1 MNILILTQYFWPE
14 SFRINDLAQALAE
27 RGHEVTVLTGM
38 PNYPGGRL
46 YEGYGLL
53 RPAEERY
60 GPVRVLRVPLLPR
73 GPGRGWRLA
82 SNYLSFAL
90 SASLL
95 GPWRCPR
102 PFDVLFAYEPSP
114 ILVGIPAVLLRR
126 LRRAPLLFWVQDLWP
141 ESLRAT
147 GAVTSP
153 ALLGAVARVT
163 RFIYRRC
170 DRVLVQSLRFVEPVV
185 GIGAARE
192 RVRYL
197 PNWAESSYEPLDL
210 EPGARELS
218 EVPHGFR
225 VVFAGNIGAAQ
236 SFETI
241 LEAARLLGD
250 LPDVHWIVVGDGH
263 RRAWV
268 EEQVRARGLERTVH
282 LLGSRPV
289 AAMPR
294 YLALGDVLLVTL
306 RRDPIFELTIPTKL
320 QSYLACGRAVMAAL
334 DGEGARVVEE
344 AEAGLTCPAED
355 AEALAAGIRRL
366 HAAGEEARRGFGR
379 RGRAFFEA
387 NFERERLVTR
397 TEELMD
403 EAVREAACAS

>member
-60 GPVRVLRVPLLPR
+60 GRVRVLRVPLLPR

-82 SNYLSFAL
+82 INYLSFTL

-95 GPWRCPR
+95 GPWRCR
-102 PFDVLFAYEPSP
+102 GPFDVLFATSDPRPSSSASRP
-114 ILVGIPAVLLRR
+114 FSATVRR
-126 LRRAPLLFWVQDLWP
+126 VPLLFWVQDLWP

-185 GIGAARE
+185 DRGRAGAGALPAQLGGEPVRAAR
-192 RVRYL
+192 
-197 PNWAESSYEPLDL
+197 
-210 EPGARELS
+210 ARARGEELS

-241 LEAARLLGD
+241 LEAACLLGD
-250 LPDVHWIVVGDGH
+250 LPDLHWVVVGDGH

-294 YLALGDVLLVTL
+294 YL
-306 RRDPIFELTIPTKL
+306 
-320 QSYLACGRAVMAAL
+320 
-334 DGEGARVVEE
+334 GARRRAPRHPAPRPDLRADDSHQAAVLSRLRPGGDGG
-344 AEAGLTCPAED
+344 AGRRGSARGRGGGGGPHLPRED

-397 TEELMD
+397 TEELMG